1 MRGAESESGDSKLPV
16 SITLIILASILLPIA
31 NSFAVVKGESRLESR
46 DFGVLEELSDL
57 LDERGEI
64 LKSSAASSEAGPMI
78 SEIRESVRQTDNS
91 SPIGQAEDVL
101 QGASFVETKPLD
113 VVHPRPYEFVLGSGS
128 SPAFVE
134 NIWETMIK
142 IPD

>member
-1 MRGAESESGDSKLPV
+1 
-16 SITLIILASILLPIA
+16 
-31 NSFAVVKGESRLESR
+31 
-46 DFGVLEELSDL
+46 
-57 LDERGEI
+57 
-64 LKSSAASSEAGPMI
+64 MI

-128 SPAFVE
+128 SPGFVE
-134 NIWETMIK
+134 NIWQTMIN
-142 IPD
+142 ITDYAIWTPIH